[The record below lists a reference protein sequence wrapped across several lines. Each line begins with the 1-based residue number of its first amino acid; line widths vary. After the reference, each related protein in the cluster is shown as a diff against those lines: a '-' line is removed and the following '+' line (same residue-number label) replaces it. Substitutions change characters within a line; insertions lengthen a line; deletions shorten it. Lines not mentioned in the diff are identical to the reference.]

1 MAIIS
6 QKSLFGWENYEKFDG
21 LKRLEMIL
29 AVLDDEELMSALERV
44 NSRLDNMFGF
54 ENHTIRGIKK
64 MSFRVTLAYVLMLAF
79 AVAMVRAGKG
89 DKIRSFLSA
98 A

>member
-1 MAIIS
+1 MGFI
-6 QKSLFGWENYEKFDG
+6 
-21 LKRLEMIL
+21 
-29 AVLDDEELMSALERV
+29 

-54 ENHTIRGIKK
+54 ENHTIRGMKK
-64 MSFRVTLAYVLMLAF
+64 MTFRVMLAYTLMLAF
-79 AVAMVRAGKG
+79 AVAMYEAKRT